1 MPGPGMELIG
11 EEEIAEVLEVL
22 RGGYLFRYGISLG
35 SEVDPRFK
43 GKVYQIE
50 KEIAEY
56 CGLRYAVAV
65 NSGTS
70 ALLTALAGLGV
81 GPGDEVIV
89 PGYTFIASLSSIVHS
104 RAIPVLAEVDRTF
117 NLDPEDVAAK
127 ITPRTKA
134 IMAVHMMGNPARL
147 AELRAIADQ
156 HGLWLVED
164 ACQAFGATYQGRPVG
179 SIGHAGA
186 FSFNVYK
193 TITSG
198 DGGMVVTDDEAVYR
212 RAFAFHDQGHSPL
225 RTGVEIGKRP
235 LIGLDFRFTELQA
248 AVLVAQFRKL
258 NQITSRLRANKRRYK
273 EIIAELP
280 GLEFREITDQE
291 GECAT
296 MLTVILP
303 TERVA
308 RAVAHDLGTKVA
320 ADAGWHVYSNME
332 QILEQR
338 TVTAE
343 KCPFTCSPYTN
354 QGGQMRYW
362 KGMLPRTD
370 ALLARSLNISIGVS
384 DPGLSS
390 AFGVTMRDG
399 LKEVEERAGHFRR
412 VAEPYLKAASAGPV
426 SREDRV

>member
-1 MPGPGMELIG
+1 MELIG

-43 GKVYQIE
+43 GKVYKVE
-50 KEIAEY
+50 EEIAKY
-56 CGLRYAVAV
+56 CGLRHAVAV

-70 ALLTALAGLGV
+70 ALLTALAGLAI
-81 GPGDEVIV
+81 GPGDEVIA
-89 PGYTFIASLSSIVHS
+89 PGYTFIASLSSIIYA

-117 NLDPEDVAAK
+117 NLDPEDVRAK

-147 AELRAIADQ
+147 DELKAIADE
-156 HGLWLVED
+156 HDLLLIED
-164 ACQAFGATYQGRPVG
+164 CAQAFGATYKGRPVG
-179 SIGHAGA
+179 SIGDIGA

-198 DGGMVVTDDEAVYR
+198 DGGMIVTDDEQVYR
-212 RAFAFHDQGHSPL
+212 RCFAFHDQGHAPL
-225 RTGVEIGKRP
+225 RTGVEIGERP
-235 LIGLDFRFTELQA
+235 FIGLDFRFTELQA
-248 AVLVAQFRKL
+248 AVLLAQLRKL
-258 NQITSRLRANKRRYK
+258 PRIVNHLRANKKRYK
-273 EIIAELP
+273 EIIVEVP
-280 GLEFREITDQE
+280 GLEFRELTDPE
-291 GECAT
+291 GDCAT

-303 TERVA
+303 SEAIA
-308 RAVAHDLGTKVA
+308 RSLAKDLGTKVA

-338 TVTAE
+338 TVTPQQ
-343 KCPFTCSPYTN
+343 CPFTCSPYTS
-354 QGGQMRYW
+354 QGGSMRYF

-390 AFGVTMRDG
+390 GFGVTMRDG
-399 LKEVEERAGHFRR
+399 LDVVEERATRFRDLAR
-412 VAEPYLKAASAGPV
+412 KHLKGLSVSSVAMGPQP
-426 SREDRV
+426 

>member
-11 EEEIAEVLEVL
+11 DEEIQEVLEVL
-22 RGGYLFRYGISLG
+22 RSGYLFRYGVSLG
-35 SEVDPRFK
+35 AEVDPRFK
-43 GKVYQIE
+43 GKVYQVE
-50 KEIAEY
+50 REIADY
-56 CGLRYAVAV
+56 CGVRYAVAV

-70 ALLTALAGLGV
+70 ALLTALCGLGV

-89 PGYTFIASLSSIVHS
+89 PGYTFIASLSSIIYA
-104 RAIPVLAEVDRTF
+104 RAVPVLAEVDRSF
-117 NLDPEDVAAK
+117 NLDPADVRAK
-127 ITPRTKA
+127 ITPRTRA
-134 IMAVHMMGNPARL
+134 IMAVHMMGNLARL
-147 AELRAIADQ
+147 DELKAIADE
-156 HGLWLVED
+156 HRLFLIED
-164 ACQAFGATYQGRPVG
+164 CCQAFGATYKGRPVG
-179 SIGHAGA
+179 SIGHAAA

-198 DGGMVVTDDEAVYR
+198 DGGMVVTDDEEVYTR
-212 RAFAFHDQGHSPL
+212 CFAFHDQGHSPL

-235 LIGLDFRFTELQA
+235 FIGLDFRFTELQA

-258 NQITSRLRANKRRYK
+258 PQIVAHLRTNKRRYK
-273 EIIAELP
+273 EIISDLP
-280 GLEFREITDQE
+280 GLEFREITDPA

-303 TERVA
+303 SEEVA
-308 RAVAHDLGTKVA
+308 RKIAHDLGTKVA

-343 KCPFTCSPYTN
+343 KCPFTCSPYTSR
-354 QGGQMRYW
+354 GGEIRYR

-399 LKEVEERAGHFRR
+399 LDVVEERAARFRE
-412 VAEPYLKAASAGPV
+412 VALKHLKGASRAGAGK
-426 SREDRV
+426 SSL

>member
-11 EEEIAEVLEVL
+11 EDEIREVLEVL

-35 SEVDPRFK
+35 SDVDPRFK

-70 ALLTALAGLGV
+70 ALLTAMAGLGV

-117 NLDPEDVAAK
+117 NLDPQDVVTK

-147 AELRAIADQ
+147 MELKTIADQ
-156 HGLWLVED
+156 HGLWLIED
-164 ACQAFGATYQGRPVG
+164 ACQAFGATYKGRPVG
-179 SIGHAGA
+179 SMGHAGA

-198 DGGMVVTDDEAVYR
+198 DGGMVVTDDEEVYK

-248 AVLVAQFRKL
+248 AVLIAQFRKL
-258 NQITSRLRANKRRYK
+258 PQITSRLRANKKRYK
-273 EIIAELP
+273 EIIAGVE
-280 GLEFREITDQE
+280 GLEFREITDPE

-303 TERVA
+303 NEEVA
-308 RAVAHDLGTKVA
+308 RKIADELGTKVA

-338 TVTAE
+338 TVTPE
-343 KCPFTCSPYTN
+343 KCPFTCSPYAN
-354 QGGQMRYW
+354 RGGNMQYR

-390 AFGVTMRDG
+390 GFGVTMRDG
-399 LKEVEERAGHFRR
+399 PEQVQERAGRFRE
-412 VAEPYLKAASAGPV
+412 VAMKYL
-426 SREDRV
+426 R

>member
-1 MPGPGMELIG
+1 MELIG
-11 EEEIAEVLEVL
+11 EEEIQEVLKVL
-22 RGGYLFRYGISLG
+22 RSGYLFRYGISLG
-35 SEVDPRFK
+35 PDVDPRFL
-43 GKVYQIE
+43 GKVLEVEQE
-50 KEIAEY
+50 VARY

-70 ALLTALAGLGV
+70 ALLTALAGLGI

-89 PGYTFIASLSSIVHS
+89 PGYTFIASLSSVIFS
-104 RAIPVLAEVDRTF
+104 RAVPVLAEVDRTF
-117 NLDPEDVAAK
+117 NLDPEDVEAK

-147 AELRAIADQ
+147 NELKAIADA
-156 HGLWLVED
+156 HGLFLIED
-164 ACQAFGATYQGRPVG
+164 CAQAFGATYHGRPVG
-179 SIGHAGA
+179 AIGTIGA

-198 DGGMVVTDDEAVYR
+198 DGGMIVTDDEEIFKR
-212 RAFAFHDQGHSPL
+212 CFAFHDQGHSPL
-225 RTGVEIGKRP
+225 RHGVEIGQRP
-235 LIGLDFRFTELQA
+235 FIGLDLRFTELQA
-248 AVLVAQFRKL
+248 AVLLAQLRKL
-258 NQITSRLRANKRRYK
+258 PQIVSRLRANKQRYK

-280 GLEFREITDQE
+280 GIEFRELPDPA
-291 GECAT
+291 GDCAT

-303 TERVA
+303 NEELA
-308 RAVAHDLGTKVA
+308 RAVAKDLGTKVT

-338 TVTAE
+338 TVTPE
-343 KCPFTCSPYTN
+343 KCPFTCSPYAN
-354 QGGQMRYW
+354 KGGSMRYW

-390 AFGVTMRDG
+390 GFGVTINDG
-399 LKEVEERAGHFRR
+399 LDVVEERARR
-412 VAEPYLKAASAGPV
+412 FCQVAGRYLKAPQVSAGTGK
-426 SREDRV
+426 